1 MTSQQTKEAGLPGG
15 HEGQGP
21 LHSRRVWEAGCHFPQ
36 EGRLLAA
43 LVLELVYLP
52 VNAGPM
58 RAFMKEERRA
68 GTEHTPRPQ
77 TPAAALAAGL
87 CLPQS
92 RGPE

>member
-21 LHSRRVWEAGCHFPQ
+21 LHRRRVWEA
-36 EGRLLAA
+36 RLLAA

>member
-21 LHSRRVWEAGCHFPQ
+21 LHRRRVWEAGCHFPQ
-36 EGRLLAA
+36 EARLLAA